1 MRLGVKATFLLAAGY
16 GLLLLAFAL
25 GVDRWLR
32 SFEESTTNETV
43 RLLAR
48 EQAGILSERTYEA
61 LLVPDG
67 ASRGR
72 LRERVEDVVLMS
84 EVLSSMTVV
93 DESGHVVA
101 SDRWPTGH
109 TFPTPQALF
118 PASLEIRTEPAVGR
132 PFFRG
137 GDYVV
142 YLPFEENGR
151 AIGYVRMD
159 FHSDRVADLYG
170 DARRQL
176 LVLALL
182 GLSGVVLLGLL
193 LQMQMSRKAATLTR
207 ALDDTGPL
215 PEDARQRMPGDE
227 FARALAAAARVRRE
241 LTEARR
247 ASSRLHQGFGALAQ
261 VMKVGVLLLRSDRQL
276 DFANARALEL
286 FEVPDVERLR
296 ELWSA
301 NLPDLRGLF
310 AQVGEGSLQG
320 ESHTIEL
327 SLPHASRALGLEVYR
342 QGGDDCDEYLAL
354 VHDPQVIDTLET
366 DVRLASQLDGLARTY
381 RTAAHEIKSPLSALM
396 INLDLLRETL
406 DVDDAAGDGV
416 RERRETYVSVLR
428 QELTRLNRSLA
439 EMLTQTIPA
448 PDSQQRFDLRTQL
461 SDLGTLLAPQARR
474 QGVELSIDLPP
485 EDVLLVGY
493 RDRLKQAFLN
503 VAVNALEAMPKGG
516 RMRIELERREDCA
529 RVAVRDTGPGI
540 PAELLARIYDSDF
553 TTKGGGSGIGLY
565 VARAVVELHGGS
577 IEAHSTVGRGTD
589 VQVDLPLVPRH

>member
-320 ESHTIEL
+320 ESRTIEL

-354 VHDPQVIDTLET
+354 VHGPHLPDGRSRDQVAAVGADDQPRPAARDPGRGRRGGRRGPRAPRDLRFGAPPGADPAEPVPGRDADPDHPRPRQPAALRPPDPAFGPWYASCPSSPET
-366 DVRLASQLDGLARTY
+366 GGRAFDRPSSGR
-381 RTAAHEIKSPLSALM
+381 R
-396 INLDLLRETL
+396 
-406 DVDDAAGDGV
+406 AAGG
-416 RERRETYVSVLR
+416 
-428 QELTRLNRSLA
+428 
-439 EMLTQTIPA
+439 
-448 PDSQQRFDLRTQL
+448 L
-461 SDLGTLLAPQARR
+461 S
-474 QGVELSIDLPP
+474 
-485 EDVLLVGY
+485 
-493 RDRLKQAFLN
+493 
-503 VAVNALEAMPKGG
+503 
-516 RMRIELERREDCA
+516 
-529 RVAVRDTGPGI
+529 
-540 PAELLARIYDSDF
+540 
-553 TTKGGGSGIGLY
+553 
-565 VARAVVELHGGS
+565 
-577 IEAHSTVGRGTD
+577 
-589 VQVDLPLVPRH
+589 